1 MLGRGL
7 RANVLRLLLPC
18 FICSVLY
25 ELRSQHWFDLRPGHP
40 VLGDDG
46 DRERKGGT
54 QNRCHPGLLNVK
66 RPVFGL
72 NDFRAPKPRLP
83 PRSIGLEPFAGADAA
98 QATDTGVSV

>member
-72 NDFRAPKPRLP
+72 NDFRALMPRLAP
-83 PRSIGLEPFAGADAA
+83 ALLGIGAVCGS
-98 QATDTGVSV
+98 GRG